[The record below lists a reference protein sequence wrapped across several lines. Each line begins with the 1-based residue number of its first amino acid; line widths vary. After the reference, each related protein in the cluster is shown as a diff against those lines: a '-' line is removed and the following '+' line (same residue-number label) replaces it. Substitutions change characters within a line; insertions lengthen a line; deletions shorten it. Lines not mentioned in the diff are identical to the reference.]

1 VGAGLGCGSDV
12 PTLGLRDDVSLTAR
26 YPRSERHMSRCRRGV
41 GTLGCM
47 VQSLSPAL
55 ARRVALAAQGFGG
68 PSMAAAP
75 GVRRLGALIDRLGL
89 LQIDSVNVFERSHYL
104 PVFARLGSYDKT
116 LLDRV
121 TYSPRITE
129 YWAHEASFIPVD
141 TLPLLRWR
149 QQDYRERGASD
160 PESWFNAN
168 KPMTEWLLAELAA
181 KGPMRASEIE
191 HESNTRSGSWWG
203 WSLVKRGLETLF
215 RWGDVVSAG
224 RTRFERVYALPEQVL
239 PASVR
244 ELHVPRDEAMR
255 RLISISARAHGVG
268 TVDDLADYFRLKAT
282 DALPAIRQLEDA
294 GELVPVAIDG
304 WAKPAWLHR
313 DARLPRRMQATAL
326 LSPFDPVVWARA
338 RALRLFDFHYRIEIY
353 TPEPK
358 RVFGYYV
365 LPVLVDDR
373 VVGRVDL
380 KNDRQAKVLRVRA
393 SWSEPGAPDE
403 TAARLAPV
411 LRQTMLWQGL
421 DSIEVSQKGNLAAG
435 LAAELAG

>member
-1 VGAGLGCGSDV
+1 MHGSIAVSRPRPPRRAG
-12 PTLGLRDDVSLTAR
+12 RA
-26 YPRSERHMSRCRRGV
+26 GV
-41 GTLGCM
+41 RAPVDG
-47 VQSLSPAL
+47 
-55 ARRVALAAQGFGG
+55 
-68 PSMAAAP
+68 AAP

-104 PVFARLGSYDKT
+104 PVFARLGGYDKAQ
-116 LLDRV
+116 LDRV

-149 QQDYRERGASD
+149 QQEYRERGASD

-203 WSLVKRGLETLF
+203 WSDVKRGLETLF

-239 PASVR
+239 PTAVR

-255 RLISISARAHGVG
+255 RLVSISARAHGVG
-268 TVDDLADYFRLKAT
+268 TADDLADYFRLKAA
-282 DALPAIRQLEDA
+282 DALPAIRQLEDS
-294 GELVPVAIDG
+294 GELLPVSIDG

-380 KNDRQAKVLRVRA
+380 KNDRQAKILRVRA

-421 DSIEVSQKGNLAAG
+421 DSIEVSARGNLAAG
-435 LAAELAG
+435 LAAELAD

>member
-1 VGAGLGCGSDV
+1 MA
-12 PTLGLRDDVSLTAR
+12 
-26 YPRSERHMSRCRRGV
+26 
-41 GTLGCM
+41 
-47 VQSLSPAL
+47 QSLSPAL
-55 ARRVALAAQGFGG
+55 ARRVALAAQGFGR
-68 PSMAAAP
+68 PSTGAVP
-75 GVRRLGALIDRLGL
+75 GVRQLGALIDRLGL

-104 PVFARLGSYDKT
+104 PVFARLGGYDKT
-116 LLDRV
+116 QLDRV
-121 TYSPRITE
+121 TYSPRFTE

-149 QQDYRERGASD
+149 QQEYRERGQSD
-160 PESWFNAN
+160 PESWFTAN

-203 WSLVKRGLETLF
+203 WSDVKRGLETLF

-224 RTRFERVYALPEQVL
+224 RTRFERLYALPEQVL

-255 RLISISARAHGVG
+255 RLVSISARAHGVG
-268 TVDDLADYFRLKAT
+268 TADDLADYFRLKAA
-282 DALPAIRQLEDA
+282 DALPAIRQLEDS
-294 GELVPVAIDG
+294 GELLPVSVDG

-393 SWSEPGAPDE
+393 SWSEPAAPDE

-421 DSIEVSQKGNLAAG
+421 ESIEVSAKGNLAAG
-435 LAAELAG
+435 LSAELAR

>member
-1 VGAGLGCGSDV
+1 MA
-12 PTLGLRDDVSLTAR
+12 
-26 YPRSERHMSRCRRGV
+26 
-41 GTLGCM
+41 
-47 VQSLSPAL
+47 QSLSPAL
-55 ARRVALAAQGFGG
+55 ARRVALAAQGFGRVSTG
-68 PSMAAAP
+68 AAP
-75 GVRRLGALIDRLGL
+75 GIRQFTALIDRLGL

-104 PVFARLGSYDKT
+104 PVFARLGAYEKAQ
-116 LLDRV
+116 LDRV

-149 QQDYRERGASD
+149 QQEYRERGASD
-160 PESWFNAN
+160 PDSWFNAN
-168 KPMTEWLLAELAA
+168 RPMTEWLLAELAA

-203 WSLVKRGLETLF
+203 WSDVKRGLETLF

-244 ELHVPRDEAMR
+244 ELQVPRDEAMR
-255 RLISISARAHGVG
+255 RLVSISARAHGVG
-268 TVDDLADYFRLKAT
+268 TADDLADYFRLKAA
-282 DALPAIRQLEDA
+282 DALPTIRQLEDS
-294 GELVPVAIDG
+294 GELLPVAIDG

-373 VVGRVDL
+373 VVGRIDL

-393 SWSEPGAPDE
+393 SWSEPGAPDD
-403 TAARLAPV
+403 TAARMVPV
-411 LRQTMLWQGL
+411 LHQTMRWQGL
-421 DSIEVSQKGNLAAG
+421 EGIEVSQKGNLAAG
-435 LAAELAG
+435 LAAELSG

>member
-1 VGAGLGCGSDV
+1 MS
-12 PTLGLRDDVSLTAR
+12 TLET
-26 YPRSERHMSRCRRGV
+26 
-41 GTLGCM
+41 M

-55 ARRVALAAQGFGG
+55 ARRVALAAQGFGR
-68 PSMAAAP
+68 PAAATP
-75 GVRRLGALIDRLGL
+75 GLRQFTSLIERLGL

-104 PVFARLGSYDKT
+104 PVFARLGDYDKAQ
-116 LLDRV
+116 LDRL
-121 TYSPRITE
+121 TYSPRVTE

-149 QQDYRERGASD
+149 QHDYRERGMAD
-160 PESWFNAN
+160 PDSWFSAN
-168 KPMTEWLLAELAA
+168 RPMTEWLLAELAE
-181 KGPMRASEIE
+181 KGPLRAAEIE

-203 WSLVKRGLETLF
+203 WSDVKRGLETLF

-239 PASVR
+239 PAEIR
-244 ELHVPRDEAMR
+244 ELEVPRDEAMR

-268 TVDDLADYFRLKAT
+268 TAGDLADYFRLKGV
-282 DALPAIRQLEDA
+282 DALPAIAQLEEA
-294 GELVPVAIDG
+294 GELIPVTIDG
-304 WAKPAWLHR
+304 WKKKAWLHR
-313 DARLPRRMQATAL
+313 DARLPRRMDATAI
-326 LSPFDPVVWARA
+326 LSPFDPVVWERA
-338 RALRLFDFHYRIEIY
+338 RAERLFDFHYRIEIY

-380 KNDRQAKVLRVRA
+380 KNDRQAGVLRVRA
-393 SWSEPGAPDE
+393 SWAEQNAPAD

-411 LRQTMLWQGL
+411 LRSTAQWQGL
-421 DSIEVSQKGNLAAG
+421 TEIDVSPRGNLAPA
-435 LAAELAG
+435 LAAELAS

>member
-1 VGAGLGCGSDV
+1 MA
-12 PTLGLRDDVSLTAR
+12 
-26 YPRSERHMSRCRRGV
+26 
-41 GTLGCM
+41 
-47 VQSLSPAL
+47 QSLSPAL
-55 ARRVALAAQGFGG
+55 ARRVALAAQGFGRV
-68 PSMAAAP
+68 PTDVVP
-75 GVRRLGALIDRLGL
+75 GVRQLGAVIDRLGL

-104 PVFARLGSYDKT
+104 PVFARLGNYDKAQ
-116 LLDRV
+116 LDRV

-149 QQDYRERGASD
+149 QQEYRERAEAD
-160 PESWFNAN
+160 ADSWFAAN
-168 KPMTEWLLAELAA
+168 RPMTEWLLTELAA

-203 WSLVKRGLETLF
+203 WSDVKRGLETLF

-239 PASVR
+239 PAAVR
-244 ELHVPRDEAMR
+244 ELHVARDEAMR
-255 RLISISARAHGVG
+255 RLVSISARAHGVG
-268 TVDDLADYFRLKAT
+268 TADDIADYFRLKAV
-282 DALPAIRQLEDA
+282 DAVPAIRQLEEA
-294 GELVPVAIDG
+294 GELLPVTIDG
-304 WAKPAWLHR
+304 WGKPAWLHR

-365 LPVLVDDR
+365 LPVLIDDQ

-380 KNDRQAKVLRVRA
+380 KNDRQAGVLRVRA
-393 SWSEPGAPDE
+393 AWAEDGAPDH

-411 LRQTMLWQGL
+411 LRQTMQWQGL
-421 DSIEVSQKGNLAAG
+421 ESIEVSAKGNLAAA
-435 LAAELAG
+435 LAAEISSEN

>member
-1 VGAGLGCGSDV
+1 MA
-12 PTLGLRDDVSLTAR
+12 
-26 YPRSERHMSRCRRGV
+26 
-41 GTLGCM
+41 
-47 VQSLSPAL
+47 QSLSPAL
-55 ARRVALAAQGFGG
+55 ARRVALAAQGFGR
-68 PSMAAAP
+68 PSTGAVP
-75 GVRRLGALIDRLGL
+75 GVRQFSALIDRLGL

-104 PVFARLGSYDKT
+104 PVFARLGNYDKAQ
-116 LLDRV
+116 LDRV

-149 QQDYRERGASD
+149 QDEYRERGASD
-160 PESWFNAN
+160 SESWFNAN
-168 KPMTEWLLAELAA
+168 RQMTEWLLAELAA

-203 WSLVKRGLETLF
+203 WSDVKRGLETLF

-239 PASVR
+239 PAAVR
-244 ELHVPRDEAMR
+244 DRQVPRDEAMR
-255 RLISISARAHGVG
+255 QLISISARAHGVG
-268 TVDDLADYFRLKAT
+268 TVDDFADYFRLKAV
-282 DALPAIRQLEDA
+282 DAVPAVRQLEES
-294 GELVPVAIDG
+294 GELIPVSIDG

-313 DARLPRRMQATAL
+313 DARLPRRMDATAL
-326 LSPFDPVVWARA
+326 LSPFDPVVWARP

-365 LPVLVDDR
+365 LPVLIDDR

-380 KNDRQAKVLRVRA
+380 KNDRQAGVLRVRA
-393 SWSEPGAPDE
+393 SWSESGAPDE

-421 DSIEVSQKGNLAAG
+421 SDIEVSDKGTLAGA
-435 LAAELAG
+435 LASELAG